1 MNKIQMILIISLV
14 FISVIMW
21 IISAQQYNT
30 MMSTMMMFYN
40 PIALLL
46 FTVIWTAGMAA
57 MMFPAISP
65 MVLLYGRLIKT
76 NNNTSSSNDEA
87 STQRKGEARASSLV
101 VDKDSKEEQKKMRR
115 KIVLSSVF
123 FWSPYSLKMML
134 FIGSYLLVWALTGIA
149 ILIGWSIPM
158 NYFLTESFMSATQ
171 NLVDVIFGVLLVI
184 SGLYQFSP
192 LKTKC
197 LGYCESP
204 ISFFMRRWKSGM
216 VGAVKMGIYHG
227 LYCLGCCWPYFLIMV
242 ALGWMNLLWMALFA
256 AIIFGEKIWIKGGR
270 WIARSAGISFL
281 VLGVLALIG
290 IIEVPTGNMTMT
302 DVTSSDNKDMEM
314 YNGINMEME
323 MEMEMDIENTN
334 DDNNMQMNI
343 DTKINDMVIYIK

>member
-1 MNKIQMILIISLV
+1 MNKIQIILIISLV

-21 IISAQQYNT
+21 TISAQQYNI

-40 PIALLL
+40 PIALSL
-46 FTVIWTAGMAA
+46 FTIIWTAGMAA

-65 MVLLYGRLIKT
+65 MVLLYDRLIKT

-87 STQRKGEARASSLV
+87 SSQRKGEARASSLIV
-101 VDKDSKEEQKKMRR
+101 GRDNKEEQERMKK
-115 KIVLSSVF
+115 KILLSSVS
-123 FWSPYSLKMML
+123 FWSPYSFKMIL

-158 NYFLTESFMSATQ
+158 NYFLTESFTSTIQ
-171 NLVDVIFGVLLVI
+171 NLVDVVFGVLLVI

-204 ISFFMRRWKSGM
+204 MSFFMRRWKSGM
-216 VGAVKMGIYHG
+216 VGAVKMGTYHG
-227 LYCLGCCWPYFLIMV
+227 LYCLGCCWPYFLLMV

-256 AIIFGEKIWIKGGR
+256 AIIFGEKVWIKGGR
-270 WIARSAGISFL
+270 WIGRSAGVGFVI
-281 VLGVLALIG
+281 LGVLALIG
-290 IIEVPTGNMTMT
+290 IIEVPTGDMTMA
-302 DVTSSDNKDMEM
+302 DVTSSNNKDMEM
-314 YNGINMEME
+314 DNGMNMG
-323 MEMEMDIENTN
+323 MEMDMGDTN
-334 DDNNMQMNI
+334 DDNYMQMNM
-343 DTKINDMVIYIK
+343 DTKGNDMVMNMK

>member
-1 MNKIQMILIISLV
+1 MNKIQIILIISLV

-21 IISAQQYNT
+21 TISAQQYNI

-40 PIALLL
+40 PIALSL
-46 FTVIWTAGMAA
+46 FTIIWTAGMAA

-65 MVLLYGRLIKT
+65 MVLLYDRLIKT

-87 STQRKGEARASSLV
+87 SSQRKGEARASSLIV
-101 VDKDSKEEQKKMRR
+101 GRDNKEEQERMKK
-115 KIVLSSVF
+115 KILLSSVS
-123 FWSPYSLKMML
+123 FWSPYSFKMIL

-158 NYFLTESFMSATQ
+158 NYFLTESFTSTIQ
-171 NLVDVIFGVLLVI
+171 NPVDVVFGVLLVI

-204 ISFFMRRWKSGM
+204 MSFFMRRWKSGM
-216 VGAVKMGIYHG
+216 VGAVKMGTYHG
-227 LYCLGCCWPYFLIMV
+227 LYCLGCCWPYFLLMV

-256 AIIFGEKIWIKGGR
+256 AIIFGEKIWLRGGI
-270 WIARSAGISFL
+270 WVARSAGIGFMIVGIL
-281 VLGVLALIG
+281 AILGLMEI
-290 IIEVPTGNMTMT
+290 PTGIEIGKDKDNTTMDNSMHITPMDMDNNNNINMK
-302 DVTSSDNKDMEM
+302 DNNNKDM
-314 YNGINMEME
+314 N
-323 MEMEMDIENTN
+323 ENT
-334 DDNNMQMNI
+334 
-343 DTKINDMVIYIK
+343 K